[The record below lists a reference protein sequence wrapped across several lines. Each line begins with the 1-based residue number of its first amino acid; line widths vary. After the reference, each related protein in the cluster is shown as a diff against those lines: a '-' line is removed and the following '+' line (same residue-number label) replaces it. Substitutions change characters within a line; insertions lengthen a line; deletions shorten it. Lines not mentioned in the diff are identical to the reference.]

1 MYSLAKVSVPPPM
14 DGLPAFSRGCEMS
27 TTSFPAHLCSI
38 SLALV
43 AFCALPVMGI
53 EQETA
58 GAISGQ
64 SSQLE
69 QAYRKAI
76 ATIESTD
83 GAYAEGLSE
92 SLLSL
97 ARNLQSQDR
106 HNEAIELFRRGS
118 HLARINEGLYCEQQI
133 PLVSGEIGSH
143 VSTGNFTLADQR
155 QNYLLRVQ
163 LRALPSGEPLTDALA
178 AHAKW
183 QFQAYR
189 RGRDEGY
196 TRLRAMSDYY
206 ESARDN
212 VIAREGKTS
221 PNQLPPL
228 YGLLQAQ
235 YLIASHRLV
244 EPVPRFGE
252 ESERLDQDIV
262 RFNRYQGK
270 SYAKGNA
277 LIDAIYTIKQEHFS
291 QDKLNL
297 AQTLVMLGDWRLWNG
312 NSADAFEAYSDAEAE
327 LAEQDD
333 AQLHTRQ
340 LFGEPV
346 PLPDFPS
353 LSPLPSSVN
362 PEEAHIRVTFGV
374 NEKGK
379 VEDIERLDENDNFER
394 QARNIMRT
402 LRRTKFRPRFEA
414 GQPLETPNLVKAFSI
429 Q

>member
-1 MYSLAKVSVPPPM
+1 
-14 DGLPAFSRGCEMS
+14 
-27 TTSFPAHLCSI
+27 
-38 SLALV
+38 
-43 AFCALPVMGI
+43 
-53 EQETA
+53 
-58 GAISGQ
+58 
-64 SSQLE
+64 
-69 QAYRKAI
+69 
-76 ATIESTD
+76 
-83 GAYAEGLSE
+83 
-92 SLLSL
+92 
-97 ARNLQSQDR
+97 
-106 HNEAIELFRRGS
+106 
-118 HLARINEGLYCEQQI
+118 
-133 PLVSGEIGSH
+133 
-143 VSTGNFTLADQR
+143 
-155 QNYLLRVQ
+155 
-163 LRALPSGEPLTDALA
+163 
-178 AHAKW
+178 
-183 QFQAYR
+183 
-189 RGRDEGY
+189 
-196 TRLRAMSDYY
+196 
-206 ESARDN
+206 
-212 VIAREGKTS
+212 
-221 PNQLPPL
+221 
-228 YGLLQAQ
+228 
-235 YLIASHRLV
+235 
-244 EPVPRFGE
+244 
-252 ESERLDQDIV
+252 V

-277 LIDAIYTIKQEHFS
+277 LIDAIYTIRQEHFD

-333 AQLHTRQ
+333 AQFHTAQ

-414 GQPLETPNLVKAFSI
+414 GQPLETHNLVKTFNI